1 MNKTEQPLPEV
12 YLDYLDYRNQTNGDR
27 HKQTQAVKSVISK
40 LHIHLEKIQ
49 VRLEKLG
56 IEHIDGF
63 LAELSLPYALSTRHL
78 HRSYLRGFLGYLYH
92 QRGILKRDL
101 APFVTGPPLYGQSR
115 PPRFLRPQEIKK
127 LFKAVQLSTSR
138 GIRTYAML
146 HLAYTLGLRPREI
159 CLITLDDIEFTHKR
173 ISLRKRK
180 ADNPIV
186 LPLTESTTK
195 ALVAYIIGA
204 RPDSDQRALFLTA
217 RKSYKPV
224 TASYVSR
231 DISLIMKKAGL
242 NGTSYWLRHTYAQ
255 NILESG
261 GSIFEVKEM
270 MGHDRIQSAE
280 SYLHIHIKMMREVL
294 FNETV

>member
-1 MNKTEQPLPEV
+1 MNKPEQPLPEV
-12 YLDYLDYRNQTNGDR
+12 YVDYLEYRNQTNGER
-27 HKQTQAVKSVISK
+27 YKQTQEIKRVISK
-40 LHIHLEKIQ
+40 LHIYLENNQ
-49 VRLEKLG
+49 VRMEKLG

-63 LAELSLPYALSTRHL
+63 LAELSLPYALSTRRL
-78 HRSYLRGFLGYLYH
+78 HRSCLRGFLSYLYH

-101 APFVTGPPLYGQSR
+101 APLVTGPPLYGQSR
-115 PPRFLRPQEIKK
+115 PPNFLRPQEIKK

-159 CLITLDDIEFTHKR
+159 SMITLDDIEFKHR
-173 ISLRKRK
+173 RVSLRKRK

-204 RPDSDQRALFLTA
+204 RPDSDQRALFLTTQ
-217 RKSYKPV
+217 KPYKPI
-224 TASYVSR
+224 TANYVSR
-231 DISLIMKKAGL
+231 DLSLIMKKAGL

-270 MGHDRIQSAE
+270 MGHGRIQSAE
-280 SYLHIHIKMMREVL
+280 SYLHIHIKMMRKVL